1 MFSRTSFSPGVGHD
15 GTYASCLQGFA
26 RDLYGRA
33 PEIATRFSAVVA
45 LRVALPECDDDF
57 AARPS

>member
-1 MFSRTSFSPGVGHD
+1 MFSLASFGPCVGHD
-15 GTYASCLQGFA
+15 GKYASCREGFA
-26 RDLYGRA
+26 HDLYGRA